1 MKRLLVI
8 LVAFVLLPA
17 SACSLRQKPSGE
29 DYYAQGQLNFANK
42 EYKAAIE
49 NYQQVIDKYPFS
61 PYAEDAEMKIGLAYY
76 QQKDYAEAIGALDD
90 FQRMHPTSKNLELV
104 TYYIGMSYYDQ
115 IGREDQDQGKTV
127 AALKRFQELE
137 QRFPEGDFAELAHD
151 KVLVCREMLARNQM
165 IVGNYY
171 YKRANFRAAESR
183 FAELLQK
190 YPETPVAPDALFEL
204 GISLEREGKRYSAA
218 QAFAAVKKH
227 FPDSGYAKRAQTEL
241 AKLHEPIDTE
251 EDPLPLV
258 LAETGYGGSPD
269 DSNADKVVVRQRSE
283 MGGTQVAS
291 AGGATA
297 YGADGLPILDGAGAG
312 ASKTSSDVPA
322 VLHAP
327 DPSQPDLPSQAP
339 GGPNMMRA
347 PAPTLPKPTGSI
359 AGAADAQARAM
370 AGVAS
375 AAPSSSPNLMT
386 ASSSA
391 PVAEPSHEIPADVDA
406 INPSQSITSS
416 SGAADAPPPEAT
428 LHQLAAAAPAPP
440 AAPNGEPAQEPTLH
454 QWNSDPSASAP
465 PMSLGVPPT
474 AGPATLKTIRLS
486 SNEPPL
492 SVIFELTGPVNF
504 DKDLESNPAGST
516 ATVVLKDVR
525 PDVALQAHLVFD
537 KSIFKDCQVSSD
549 SSGTTVTLNMQPIAH
564 FAVVPLESPP
574 RLLVTFTPQSGTMK
588 TSAAN

>member
-204 GISLEREGKRYSAA
+204 GISLEKEGKRYSAA

-227 FPDSGYAKRAQTEL
+227 FPDSGYAKRAQGEL
-241 AKLHEPIDTE
+241 TKLHEPIDTE

-258 LAETGYGGSPD
+258 LAETGYGGNPD

-291 AGGATA
+291 AGGASA

-312 ASKTSSDVPA
+312 AAKTSSDVPA

-370 AGVAS
+370 TGVAS

-416 SGAADAPPPEAT
+416 SGAADAPPPETT
-428 LHQLAAAAPAPP
+428 LHQLAARHPRRRPRPP
-440 AAPNGEPAQEPTLH
+440 A
-454 QWNSDPSASAP
+454 SRRRS
-465 PMSLGVPPT
+465 
-474 AGPATLKTIRLS
+474 
-486 SNEPPL
+486 
-492 SVIFELTGPVNF
+492 
-504 DKDLESNPAGST
+504 
-516 ATVVLKDVR
+516 R
-525 PDVALQAHLVFD
+525 P
-537 KSIFKDCQVSSD
+537 C
-549 SSGTTVTLNMQPIAH
+549 M
-564 FAVVPLESPP
+564 
-574 RLLVTFTPQSGTMK
+574 R
-588 TSAAN
+588 